1 MYDNNQELNF
11 TNSQD
16 TQNSQTSYTN
26 TTDTNTTQA
35 KPQEYFYT
43 AGTPSQN
50 NQTQSAYQ
58 TQNNYQNNSQSNYH
72 TSYSSAYQN
81 ASQNNSQNTNAYGQ
95 QNTNSTGAFSS
106 AYDGNYRNYQTY
118 TSSASNN
125 TNSTKPPKKQK
136 KERSFMKKAASFVAL
151 GLLFGAAAGVAF
163 SVPTYLANQELQE
176 TRIAWEKEQAENKAA
191 LSTTTSTL
199 QSSNTT
205 AAPTTDVSAI
215 ATSCLPSVVSI
226 TNKSV
231 TEVRTMFGTYQQ
243 DAESSGSGIIIGE
256 NATELLIV
264 TNYHVVSGSN
274 ELSVVFSYDEDSENP
289 SVVSAKLKGYVE
301 DKDLA
306 VISVSLDDITDEMRS
321 QIKIA
326 TIGDSSKLVLGQEVV
341 AIGNALGYGQSVT
354 TGIISAL
361 NREVTVSSDSGS
373 EITNRLIQTD
383 AAINPGNS
391 GGALLN
397 MNGELIGINSVK
409 VASSSVEGMGYAIPI
424 SDVQSIIEELMLKE
438 TRDVVA
444 EEKRGYLGIG
454 GCTDVT
460 SDISQAYGMPIGIYV
475 NTIYE
480 DSPAE
485 AAGLPKGCII
495 TKFDN
500 QTVKTLTE
508 LKTLLT
514 YYSAGETVE
523 VIAMIQSNEGYV
535 EQTFTLTLGTQ
546 DIFGDDAQT
555 ESNQQETNPYR
566 DYGYDYESPFGNFF
580 WPFQIP

>member
-1 MYDNNQELNF
+1 MYDNNQDQNF
-11 TNSQD
+11 MNSQNNQD
-16 TQNSQTSYTN
+16 SQNSQNSYSN
-26 TTDTNTTQA
+26 SNR
-35 KPQEYFYT
+35 PQEYYYT
-43 AGTPSQN
+43 AGTPSQ
-50 NQTQSAYQ
+50 SS
-58 TQNNYQNNSQSNYH
+58 QNDNPFQQE
-72 TSYSSAYQN
+72 SYSSAYQN
-81 ASQNNSQNTNAYGQ
+81 TTQNNTQRTNVYGQ
-95 QNTNSTGAFSS
+95 QNTNNAGTFSS
-106 AYDGNYRNYQTY
+106 SYDGNYRNYQTY
-118 TSSASNN
+118 TTASA
-125 TNSTKPPKKQK
+125 TPVKPKKEK
-136 KERSFMKKAASFVAL
+136 KPSSFGKKAVSFIAL

-163 SVPTYLANQELQE
+163 SVPTYLANQQLQE
-176 TRIAWEKEQAENKAA
+176 TRIAWEKEQAENKAS

-199 QSSNTT
+199 QSSNNTT
-205 AAPTTDVSAI
+205 TPSSDVSAI

-243 DAESSGSGIIIGE
+243 DAESSGSGIIVGE

-274 ELSVVFSYDEDSENP
+274 ELSVVFSYDEDSDNP
-289 SVVSAKLKGYVE
+289 SLVSAKLKGYVE

-306 VISVSLDDITDEMRS
+306 VIAVSLEDITDEMRS

-326 TIGDSSKLVLGQEVV
+326 TIGDSSSLKLGQEVV

-361 NREVTVSSDSGS
+361 NREVTVSSDNGS
-373 EITNRLIQTD
+373 DITNRLIQTD

-444 EEKRGYLGIG
+444 EDKQGYLGIG
-454 GCTDVT
+454 GTDVT
-460 SDISQAYGMPIGIYV
+460 SDISTAYDMPIGIYV
-475 NTIYE
+475 NTVYE
-480 DSPAE
+480 NSPAE
-485 AAGLPKGCII
+485 KAGLTKGCII
-495 TKFDN
+495 TTFDN
-500 QTVKTLTE
+500 QTIKTMNE

-514 YYSAGETVE
+514 YYRAGETVNI
-523 VIAMIQSNEGYV
+523 VAMVQSSDGYM
-535 EQTFTLTLGTQ
+535 EQTFTLTLGTK
-546 DIFGDDAQT
+546 DIFGDDAKE
-555 ESNQQETNPYR
+555 ESDQQNASPYQ
-566 DYGYDYESPFGNFF
+566 DYGYDYQNPFGNFF